1 MVTSQTGVQGRG
13 ELEQK
18 LDKSYFIHTIPGQI
32 PAKKVWFQ
40 HFPVLWHRSQSTFQ
54 KNFSTGFQVFVCF
67 FLVPCLRF
75 WKEWIKFPDAEF
87 IAESTG
93 TNFKSQK
100 WKSKKLVCPFL
111 IIALSWDQLKVG
123 HFGQLAGSIKKIF
136 FANQADFKDTFLL
149 IQTTLD

>member
-18 LDKSYFIHTIPGQI
+18 LDKSYFIHTIPGQL

-67 FLVPCLRF
+67 FF
-75 WKEWIKFPDAEF
+75 WCHACVFEKNEL
-87 IAESTG
+87 
-93 TNFKSQK
+93 NFLMQN
-100 WKSKKLVCPFL
+100 LL
-111 IIALSWDQLKVG
+111 LN
-123 HFGQLAGSIKKIF
+123 QLAPISNPKNEKAKSLYAHF
-136 FANQADFKDTFLL
+136 
-149 IQTTLD
+149 

>member
-18 LDKSYFIHTIPGQI
+18 LDKAYFIHTIPGQL

-67 FLVPCLRF
+67 FFGAML
-75 WKEWIKFPDAEF
+75 A
-87 IAESTG
+87 
-93 TNFKSQK
+93 
-100 WKSKKLVCPFL
+100 FL
-111 IIALSWDQLKVG
+111 KRM
-123 HFGQLAGSIKKIF
+123 
-136 FANQADFKDTFLL
+136 N
-149 IQTTLD
+149 